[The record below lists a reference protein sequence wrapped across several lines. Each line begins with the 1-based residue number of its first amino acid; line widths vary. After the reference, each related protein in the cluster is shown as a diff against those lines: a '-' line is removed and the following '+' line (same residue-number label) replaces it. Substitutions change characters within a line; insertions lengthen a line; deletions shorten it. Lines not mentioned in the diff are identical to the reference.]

1 MLNVVFLTDD
11 GSVQMKKKRKTGVD
25 EGLTVFIR

>member
-1 MLNVVFLTDD
+1 MLNVFLTDD

-25 EGLTVFIR
+25 EDLTVFIR